1 MSQKVVCPSCSKNC
15 SVLTIGFGVAEHR
28 TIKCLHC
35 KKESTAV
42 TILTDDVHKIEEHIQ
57 KLMLKA
63 HGFQRDKIIEVI
75 TDLRK
80 KVYKSIP
87 KNGIL
92 QRRNAL
98 LELQEIKNLSKEV
111 WDEC

>member
-35 KKESTAV
+35 KKESSTV
-42 TILTDDVHKIEEHIQ
+42 TILADDHRKIEEHIQ

-63 HGFQRDKIIEVI
+63 HGFQRDKIVEVI
-75 TDLRK
+75 IELRK
-80 KVYKSIP
+80 LLYKDIP

-98 LELQEIKNLSKEV
+98 SELQEIRNLSREV

>member
-1 MSQKVVCPSCSKNC
+1 MSQKVVCPSCNKNC
-15 SVLTIGFGVAEHR
+15 SVLTIGFVVAEHR

-35 KKESTAV
+35 KKESSV
-42 TILTDDVHKIEEHIQ
+42 VKILTDDVPKIEEHIQ
-57 KLMLKA
+57 KLLLRA
-63 HGFQRDKIIEVI
+63 HGFQRDKIVEVI
-75 TDLRK
+75 VDLRK
-80 KVYKSIP
+80 MMYKSIP

-98 LELQEIKNLSKEV
+98 SELQEIRNLSKEV